1 MAILISALIS
11 DPVGDI
17 AYHMAILISALISDP
32 VGDIALGLKPSGDIT
47 DKGPI

>member
-17 AYHMAILISALISDP
+17 NRAISPTRVRMRADIKIASDN
-32 VGDIALGLKPSGDIT
+32 L
-47 DKGPI
+47 